1 MAKTK
6 FLSVFDIPKDIKTNG
21 LKPIYYVF
29 GEDTFSFDYAKS
41 VIEKAVTPLLASEFD
56 KETYYGSKNSFT
68 EILSAASTFPFGD
81 GKKFLIVKNAEKPK
95 DKDKL
100 AEYAASPS
108 EFTVILLLH
117 EGSITKPDS
126 EPYKTLNKLGEI
138 FESKEMKGDALV
150 EWVKSYVK
158 ENQRNISDENAQ
170 LLIDIVGENRSLI
183 ELQLEKIFLFLNDKK
198 EVTLE
203 SIQQLATEL
212 KQFNI
217 FDLINSIGRKEK
229 SKALEIAFNLY
240 ESGTDMIQIIGML
253 NRYFSALAKIDELN
267 ALKISDQEAARI
279 VGTHPFYYKNYVEAR
294 KRYDLNAI
302 TNAFRALFNA
312 DLTIKTSPLDQKT
325 VLTMLIAEII
335 PD

>member
-6 FLSVFDIPKDIKTNG
+6 FPSVFDIPKDIKTKG
-21 LKPIYYVF
+21 LKPIYYIF
-29 GEDTFSFDYAKS
+29 GEDTFSFDYAKD
-41 VIEKAVTPLLASEFD
+41 VINKAVSPQLASEFD
-56 KETYYGSKNSFT
+56 KETYYGSKNSYA

-81 GKKFLIVKNAEKPK
+81 GKKFLIIKNAEKPK
-95 DKDKL
+95 DKEKL
-100 AEYAASPS
+100 AEYAESPS
-108 EFTVILLLH
+108 EFTVMLLLH

-126 EPYKTLNKLGEI
+126 EPYKTLIRLEEI

-150 EWVKSYVK
+150 EWVKTIVK

-183 ELQLEKIFLFLNDKK
+183 ELQLEKIFLFLDDKK

-217 FDLINSIGRKEK
+217 FDLINAVGRKEK

-240 ESGTDMIQIIGML
+240 ESGTDMIQIIAML
-253 NRYFSALAKIDELN
+253 NRYFTALSKINEITAMKL
-267 ALKISDQEAARI
+267 SVQEASRI
-279 VGTHPFYYKNYVEAR
+279 VGTHQYYYKDYLDAR
-294 KRYDLNAI
+294 RRFSDQEI

>member
-21 LKPIYYVF
+21 LKPIYYIF
-29 GEDTFSFDYAKS
+29 GEDTFSFDYAKEI
-41 VIEKAVTPLLASEFD
+41 IEKAVTPQLASEFD
-56 KETYYGSKNSFT
+56 KETYYGSKNSYS
-68 EILSAASTFPFGD
+68 EIVSAASTFPFGD
-81 GKKFLIVKNAEKPK
+81 GKKFLIIKNAEKPK
-95 DKDKL
+95 DKDIL
-100 AEYAASPS
+100 AEYAESPS
-108 EFTVILLLH
+108 EFTVMLLFH
-117 EGSITKPDS
+117 EGAITKPDTD
-126 EPYKTLNKLGEI
+126 PYKTLNKLGEI

-150 EWVKSYVK
+150 EWVKNNVK

-183 ELQLEKIFLFLNDKK
+183 ELQLEKIFLFLDDKK

-212 KQFNI
+212 KQYNI
-217 FDLINSIGRKEK
+217 FDLINAVGRKDK

-240 ESGTDMIQIIGML
+240 ESGTDLIQIIAML
-253 NRYFSALAKIDELN
+253 NRYFTALSKINEITAMKL
-267 ALKISDQEAARI
+267 SVQEAARI
-279 VGTHPFYYKNYVEAR
+279 VGTHQYYYKDYLDAR
-294 KRYDLNAI
+294 RRFSDQDI

-312 DLTIKTSPLDQKT
+312 DLTIKTSPLNQKT

>member
-41 VIEKAVTPLLASEFD
+41 VIEKAVTPFLASEFD

-100 AEYAASPS
+100 TEYAASPS

-117 EGSITKPDS
+117 EGSITKTDS

-217 FDLINSIGRKEK
+217 FDLINAIGRKEK

-267 ALKISDQEAARI
+267 ALKMSDQEAARI
-279 VGTHPFYYKNYVEAR
+279 VGTHPFYYKNYLEAR

>member
-6 FLSVFDIPKDIKTNG
+6 FLSVFDIPKDIKANG

-29 GEDTFSFDYAKS
+29 GEDTFSFAFAKD

-56 KETYYGSKNSFT
+56 KETYYGSKNSFS

-81 GKKFLIVKNAEKPK
+81 GKKFLIIKNAEKPK

-100 AEYAASPS
+100 AEYAESPS
-108 EFTVILLLH
+108 EFTVMLLFH
-117 EGSITKPDS
+117 EGSLTKPDA
-126 EPYKTLNKLGEI
+126 EPFKTLNKLGEV
-138 FESKEMKGDALV
+138 FESKELKGDALV

-158 ENQRNISDENAQ
+158 ENRRNISDENTQ

-183 ELQLEKIFLFLNDKK
+183 ELQLEKIFLFLDDKK
-198 EVTLE
+198 EITLE
-203 SIQQLATEL
+203 SIQYLATEH

-217 FDLINSIGRKEK
+217 FDLINAIGRKEK
-229 SKALEIAFNLY
+229 SKALEISYNLY
-240 ESGTDMIQIIGML
+240 DSGTDMIQIIAML

-267 ALKISDQEAARI
+267 SLKMSDQEAAKI
-279 VGTHPFYYKNYVEAR
+279 VGTHPFYYKNYLEAR
-294 KRYDLNAI
+294 KKYNHQDI
-302 TNAFRALFNA
+302 TNAFRSLFNA
-312 DLTIKTSPLDQKT
+312 DLTIKTSSLDQKT
-325 VLTMLIAEII
+325 VIAMLIAEII

>member
-21 LKPIYYVF
+21 LKPIYYIF
-29 GEDTFSFDYAKS
+29 GEDTFSFDYAKEI
-41 VIEKAVTPLLASEFD
+41 IEKAVAPQLASEFD
-56 KETYYGSKNSFT
+56 KETYYGSKNSYS
-68 EILSAASTFPFGD
+68 EIVSAASTFPFGD
-81 GKKFLIVKNAEKPK
+81 GKKFLIIKNAEKPK

-100 AEYAASPS
+100 AEYAESPS
-108 EFTVILLLH
+108 EFTVMLLLH
-117 EGSITKPDS
+117 EGGITKPDS
-126 EPYKTLNKLGEI
+126 EPYKTLIKLGEI

-150 EWVKSYVK
+150 EWVKTYVK

-183 ELQLEKIFLFLNDKK
+183 ELQLEKIFLFLDDKK

-212 KQFNI
+212 KQYNI
-217 FDLINSIGRKEK
+217 FDLINAVGRKDK

-240 ESGTDMIQIIGML
+240 ESGTDLIQIIAML
-253 NRYFSALAKIDELN
+253 NRYFTALSKINEITAMKL
-267 ALKISDQEAARI
+267 SVQEAARI
-279 VGTHPFYYKNYVEAR
+279 VGTHQYYYKDYLEAR
-294 KRYDLNAI
+294 KRFSDQEI

-325 VLTMLIAEII
+325 VLTMLIAEIT

>member
-21 LKPIYYVF
+21 LKPIYYIF
-29 GEDTFSFDYAKS
+29 GEDTFSFDYAKE
-41 VIEKAVTPLLASEFD
+41 VLEKAVTPLLASEFD
-56 KETYYGSKNSFT
+56 KETYYGSKNSYS

-81 GKKFLIVKNAEKPK
+81 GKKFLIIKNAEKPK

-100 AEYAASPS
+100 AEYAESPS
-108 EFTVILLLH
+108 EFTVMLLFH
-117 EGSITKPDS
+117 EGAITKPDS

-150 EWVKSYVK
+150 EWVKNYVK

-198 EVTLE
+198 EITLE

-212 KQFNI
+212 KQYNI
-217 FDLINSIGRKEK
+217 FDLINAVGRKDK

-240 ESGTDMIQIIGML
+240 ESGTDLIQIIAML
-253 NRYFSALAKIDELN
+253 NRYFTALSKINEITTM
-267 ALKISDQEAARI
+267 KFSIQEAARI
-279 VGTHPFYYKNYVEAR
+279 VGTHQYYYKDYLDAR
-294 KRYDLNAI
+294 RRFSDQDI

-312 DLTIKTSPLDQKT
+312 DLTIKTSSLDQKT

>member
-81 GKKFLIVKNAEKPK
+81 GKKFLIVKNAEKTK

-217 FDLINSIGRKEK
+217 FDLINAIGRKEK

-267 ALKISDQEAARI
+267 ALKMSDQEAARI

-312 DLTIKTSPLDQKT
+312 DLTIKTSPLDEKT

>member
-6 FLSVFDIPKDIKTNG
+6 FPSVFDIPKDIKTKG
-21 LKPIYYVF
+21 LKPIYYIF
-29 GEDTFSFDYAKS
+29 GEDTFSFDYAKD
-41 VIEKAVTPLLASEFD
+41 VINKAVLPQLASEFD
-56 KETYYGSKNSFT
+56 KETYYGSKNSYA

-81 GKKFLIVKNAEKPK
+81 GKKFLIIKNAEKPK
-95 DKDKL
+95 DKEKL
-100 AEYAASPS
+100 AEYAESPS
-108 EFTVILLLH
+108 EFTVMLLLH

-126 EPYKTLNKLGEI
+126 EPYKTLIKLEEI

-150 EWVKSYVK
+150 EWVKTIVK

-183 ELQLEKIFLFLNDKK
+183 ELQLEKIFLFLDDKK

-217 FDLINSIGRKEK
+217 FDLINAVGRKEK

-240 ESGTDMIQIIGML
+240 ESGTDMIQIIAML
-253 NRYFSALAKIDELN
+253 NRYFTALSKINEITAMKL
-267 ALKISDQEAARI
+267 SVQEASRI
-279 VGTHPFYYKNYVEAR
+279 VGTHQYYYKDYLDAR
-294 KRYDLNAI
+294 RRFSDQEI

>member
-1 MAKTK
+1 
-6 FLSVFDIPKDIKTNG
+6 
-21 LKPIYYVF
+21 
-29 GEDTFSFDYAKS
+29 
-41 VIEKAVTPLLASEFD
+41 
-56 KETYYGSKNSFT
+56 
-68 EILSAASTFPFGD
+68 
-81 GKKFLIVKNAEKPK
+81 
-95 DKDKL
+95 
-100 AEYAASPS
+100 
-108 EFTVILLLH
+108 
-117 EGSITKPDS
+117 
-126 EPYKTLNKLGEI
+126 
-138 FESKEMKGDALV
+138 MKGDALV

-183 ELQLEKIFLFLNDKK
+183 ELQLEKIFLFLNEKK

-217 FDLINSIGRKEK
+217 FDLINAIGRKEK

-240 ESGTDMIQIIGML
+240 GSGTDMIQIIGML
-253 NRYFSALAKIDELN
+253 NRYFSALAKIDELI
-267 ALKISDQEAARI
+267 ALKMSDQEAARI

-294 KRYDLNAI
+294 KRFDLNAI

>member
-6 FLSVFDIPKDIKTNG
+6 FSSVFDIPKDIKANG
-21 LKPIYYVF
+21 LKPIYYIF
-29 GEDTFSFDYAKS
+29 GEDTFSFDFAKD
-41 VIEKAVTPLLASEFD
+41 VIEKAVSPLLASEFD
-56 KETYYGSKNSFT
+56 KETYYGSKNSFS

-81 GKKFLIVKNAEKPK
+81 GKKFLIIKNAEKPK

-100 AEYAASPS
+100 ADYAESPS
-108 EFTVILLLH
+108 EFTVMLLFH
-117 EGSITKPDS
+117 EGTITKPDS
-126 EPYKTLNKLGEI
+126 EPYKTLSKLGEI

-150 EWVKSYVK
+150 EWVKSYAK
-158 ENQRNISDENAQ
+158 ENQRNISDENSQ

-183 ELQLEKIFLFLNDKK
+183 ELQLEKIFLYLDDKK
-198 EVTLE
+198 EITLE

-217 FDLINSIGRKEK
+217 FDLINAVGRKEK

-240 ESGTDMIQIIGML
+240 ESGTDMIQIIAML

-267 ALKISDQEAARI
+267 AMKMSDQEAARI
-279 VGTHPFYYKNYVEAR
+279 VGTHPFYYKSYLEAR
-294 KRYDLNAI
+294 RRYNLQDI

-325 VLTMLIAEII
+325 VLTILIAEII

>member
-21 LKPIYYVF
+21 LKPIYYIF
-29 GEDTFSFDYAKS
+29 GEDTFSFDYAKEI
-41 VIEKAVTPLLASEFD
+41 IEKAVTPQLASEFD
-56 KETYYGSKNSFT
+56 KETYYGSKNSYS
-68 EILSAASTFPFGD
+68 EIVSAASTFPFGD
-81 GKKFLIVKNAEKPK
+81 GKKFLIIKNAEKPK

-100 AEYAASPS
+100 AEYAESPS
-108 EFTVILLLH
+108 EFTVMLLFH
-117 EGSITKPDS
+117 EGAITKPDT

-150 EWVKSYVK
+150 EWVKNNVK

-183 ELQLEKIFLFLNDKK
+183 ELQLEKIFLFLDDKK

-212 KQFNI
+212 KQYNI
-217 FDLINSIGRKEK
+217 FDLINAVGRKDK

-240 ESGTDMIQIIGML
+240 ESGTDLIQIIAML
-253 NRYFSALAKIDELN
+253 NRYFTALSKINEITAMKL
-267 ALKISDQEAARI
+267 SVQEAARI
-279 VGTHPFYYKNYVEAR
+279 VGTHQYYYKDYLDAR
-294 KRYDLNAI
+294 RRFSDQDI

-312 DLTIKTSPLDQKT
+312 DLTIKTSPLNQKT

>member
-21 LKPIYYVF
+21 LKPIYYIF
-29 GEDTFSFDYAKS
+29 GEDTFSFDYAKEI
-41 VIEKAVTPLLASEFD
+41 IEKAVAPQLASEFD
-56 KETYYGSKNSFT
+56 KETYYGSKNSYS
-68 EILSAASTFPFGD
+68 EIVSAASTFPFGD
-81 GKKFLIVKNAEKPK
+81 GKKFLIIKNAEKPK

-100 AEYAASPS
+100 AEYAESPS
-108 EFTVILLLH
+108 EFTVMLLLH
-117 EGSITKPDS
+117 EGGLTKPDT
-126 EPYKTLNKLGEI
+126 EPYKTLNKLGEL

-150 EWVKSYVK
+150 EWVKTYVK

-183 ELQLEKIFLFLNDKK
+183 ELQLEKIFLFLDDKK

-212 KQFNI
+212 KQYNI
-217 FDLINSIGRKEK
+217 FDLINAVGRKDK

-240 ESGTDMIQIIGML
+240 ESGTDLIQIIAML
-253 NRYFSALAKIDELN
+253 NRYFTALSKINEITAMKL
-267 ALKISDQEAARI
+267 SVQEAARI
-279 VGTHPFYYKNYVEAR
+279 AGTHQYYYKDYLEAR
-294 KRYDLNAI
+294 KRFSDQEI

-325 VLTMLIAEII
+325 VLTMLIAEIT

>member
-41 VIEKAVTPLLASEFD
+41 AIEKAVTPLLASEFD

-100 AEYAASPS
+100 TEYAASPS

-126 EPYKTLNKLGEI
+126 EPFKTLNKLGEI

-217 FDLINSIGRKEK
+217 FDLINAIGRKEK

-267 ALKISDQEAARI
+267 ALKMSDQEAARI

>member
-6 FLSVFDIPKDIKTNG
+6 FPSVFDIPKDIKTKG
-21 LKPIYYVF
+21 LKPIYYIF
-29 GEDTFSFDYAKS
+29 GEDTFSFDYAKD
-41 VIEKAVTPLLASEFD
+41 VINKAVSPQLASEFD
-56 KETYYGSKNSFT
+56 KETYYGSKNSYA

-81 GKKFLIVKNAEKPK
+81 GKKFLIIKNAEKPK
-95 DKDKL
+95 DKEKL
-100 AEYAASPS
+100 AEYAESPS
-108 EFTVILLLH
+108 EFTVMLLLH

-126 EPYKTLNKLGEI
+126 EPYKTLIKLEEI

-150 EWVKSYVK
+150 EWVKTIVK

-183 ELQLEKIFLFLNDKK
+183 ELQLEKIFLFLDDKK

-217 FDLINSIGRKEK
+217 FDLINAVGRKEK

-240 ESGTDMIQIIGML
+240 ESGTDMIQIIAML
-253 NRYFSALAKIDELN
+253 NRYFTALSKINEITAMKL
-267 ALKISDQEAARI
+267 SVQEASRI
-279 VGTHPFYYKNYVEAR
+279 VGTHQYYYKDYLDAR
-294 KRYDLNAI
+294 RRFSDQEI

>member
-21 LKPIYYVF
+21 LKPIYYIF
-29 GEDTFSFDYAKS
+29 GEDTFSFDYAKEI
-41 VIEKAVTPLLASEFD
+41 IEKAVTPQLASEFD
-56 KETYYGSKNSFT
+56 KETYYGSKNSYS
-68 EILSAASTFPFGD
+68 EIVSAASTFPFGD
-81 GKKFLIVKNAEKPK
+81 GKKFLIIKNAEKPK

-100 AEYAASPS
+100 AEYAESPS
-108 EFTVILLLH
+108 EFTVMLLFH
-117 EGSITKPDS
+117 EGAITKPDTD
-126 EPYKTLNKLGEI
+126 PYKTLNKLGEI

-150 EWVKSYVK
+150 EWVKNNVK

-183 ELQLEKIFLFLNDKK
+183 ELQLEKIFLFLDDKK

-212 KQFNI
+212 KQYNI
-217 FDLINSIGRKEK
+217 FDLINAVGRKDK

-240 ESGTDMIQIIGML
+240 ESGTDLIQIIAML
-253 NRYFSALAKIDELN
+253 NRYFTALSKINEITAMKL
-267 ALKISDQEAARI
+267 SVQEAARI
-279 VGTHPFYYKNYVEAR
+279 VGTHQYYYKDYLDAR
-294 KRYDLNAI
+294 RRFSDQDI

-312 DLTIKTSPLDQKT
+312 DLTIKTSPLNQKT

>member
-41 VIEKAVTPLLASEFD
+41 VIEKTVTPLLASEFD

-100 AEYAASPS
+100 ADYAESPS
-108 EFTVILLLH
+108 EFTIMLLFH
-117 EGSITKPDS
+117 EGTITKPDS
-126 EPYKTLNKLGEI
+126 EPYKTLSKLGEI

-183 ELQLEKIFLFLNDKK
+183 ELQLEKIFLYLDDNK
-198 EVTLE
+198 EITLK

-217 FDLINSIGRKEK
+217 FDLINAIGRKEK

-240 ESGTDMIQIIGML
+240 ESGTEMIQIIAML

-267 ALKISDQEAARI
+267 ALKMSDQEAARI
-279 VGTHPFYYKNYVEAR
+279 VGTHPFYYKNYLEAR
-294 KRYDLNAI
+294 KRYDLNSI

>member
-41 VIEKAVTPLLASEFD
+41 VIEKAVTPHLASEFD

-100 AEYAASPS
+100 AEYAESPS
-108 EFTVILLLH
+108 EFTVMLLLH

-183 ELQLEKIFLFLNDKK
+183 ELQLEKIFLFLNEKK

-217 FDLINSIGRKEK
+217 FDLINAIGRKEK

-253 NRYFSALAKIDELN
+253 NRYFSALAKIDELI
-267 ALKISDQEAARI
+267 ALKMSDQEAARI

-294 KRYDLNAI
+294 KRFDLNAI